1 MDDAMKVKWERQRS
15 DTGGRRVHYRLRA
28 ILVDNK
34 REHGELKEEVIV
46 HLASIEERYLK
57 TNEVGMRA
65 FHQGLFW
72 TVADKKMTEIELEP
86 KVRKG
91 IEAEISEVVPRPTD
105 QWGLW
110 AVKCIPEYEK

>member
-1 MDDAMKVKWERQRS
+1 MDDAMKVKWERHRS
-15 DTGGRRVHYRLRA
+15 DVGGRRVHYRLQA
-28 ILVDNK
+28 ILVDNR
-34 REHGELKEEVIV
+34 RENGELKEKVIV

-57 TNEVGMRA
+57 TKEVGMKA

-72 TVADKKMTEIELEP
+72 TVADKKMTEIKLEP
-86 KVRKG
+86 QVRKG